1 MRRDRKW
8 LTHAAPPGFKF
19 PERTKDRVWS
29 EVKRCD
35 DSSRLSVPIYR
46 KVRGQD
52 VWIKRTDAEIK
63 AALSK
68 AAGTAQL
75 AYLRKFE
82 LPALAH

>member
-1 MRRDRKW
+1 MAD
-8 LTHAAPPGFKF
+8 HAAPRGFKF

-35 DSSRLSVPIYR
+35 DSGRLSVLIYR

-52 VWIKRTDAEIK
+52 VWIKRTDAEIE

-75 AYLRKFE
+75 AYPRKFE
-82 LPALAH
+82 LLTLAH